1 MTSSDGNGNTPKNSN
16 VADNSN
22 TPNNANSS
30 SEHNLSNAYITKNST
45 GNIVTKSTENN
56 YHNIPAYLLTSIDS
70 QGIATVTLNRTQV
83 HNAFDDVMISQL
95 LTTFTTLKE
104 DPRVRA
110 LILRSRGKHFS
121 AGADLNWM
129 QEIAQQTYQQN
140 LADAGLLAQLMSAL
154 NLFPRPTIAL
164 VHGAAF
170 GSAVGLIAC
179 CDIALAT
186 TQACFCLSEVKIG
199 LIPAVISP
207 YVVAAIGQRQARRYC
222 LTGEKFNA
230 QQALT
235 YGLVHQLCDD
245 LDQGVKPYIHAI
257 LANSPAATQAAKAL
271 IQDVTNQPINP
282 PLIAD
287 TSQRIA
293 AIRVSSEGQEGLSAL
308 LQKRKPHWAKE

>member
-1 MTSSDGNGNTPKNSN
+1 MAPSDNNNSDNTNVPNSTN
-16 VADNSN
+16 IPDN
-22 TPNNANSS
+22 TNSS
-30 SEHNLSNAYITKNST
+30 SAHNSSNTNST
-45 GNIVTKSTENN
+45 ENSAANN
-56 YHNIPAYLLTSIDS
+56 YHNIPAYLLTNVDTR
-70 QGIATVTLNRTQV
+70 GVATVTLNRTQV

-95 LTTFTTLKE
+95 LTTFTALK
-104 DPRVRA
+104 DDTRVRA
-110 LILRSRGKHFS
+110 LILRSQGKHFS

-129 QEIAQQTYQQN
+129 REMAQQTYQQN
-140 LADAGLLAQLMSAL
+140 LDDAGLLAQLMSAL
-154 NLFPRPTIAL
+154 NLFPKPTIAL
-164 VHGAAF
+164 VQGAAF
-170 GSAVGLIAC
+170 GGAVGLIAC

-186 TQACFCLSEVKIG
+186 AHACFCLSEVKIG

-222 LTGEKFNA
+222 LTGEEFSA

-245 LDQGVKPYIHAI
+245 LDQGVIPYIHAI
-257 LANSPAATQAAKAL
+257 LANSPAAMQAAKAL
-271 IQDVTNQPINP
+271 IQDVTNQPITP

-293 AIRVSSEGQEGLSAL
+293 AIRVSSEGQEGLTAF

>member
-1 MTSSDGNGNTPKNSN
+1 MTSNDG
-16 VADNSN
+16 NSN
-22 TPNNANSS
+22 TPDNTNSSSVHNSSNANS
-30 SEHNLSNAYITKNST
+30 
-45 GNIVTKSTENN
+45 TENSATNN
-56 YHNIPAYLLTSIDS
+56 YLNIPAYLLTNVDTR
-70 QGIATVTLNRTQV
+70 GVATVTLNRTQV

-95 LTTFTTLKE
+95 LTTFTALK
-104 DPRVRA
+104 DDTRVRA
-110 LILRSRGKHFS
+110 LILRSQGKHFS

-129 QEIAQQTYQQN
+129 REMAQQTYQQN
-140 LADAGLLAQLMSAL
+140 LDDAGLLAQLMSAL
-154 NLFPRPTIAL
+154 NLFPKPTIAL
-164 VHGAAF
+164 VQGAAF
-170 GSAVGLIAC
+170 GGAVGLIAC

-186 TQACFCLSEVKIG
+186 THACFCLSEVKIG

-222 LTGEKFNA
+222 LTGEEFSA

-257 LANSPAATQAAKAL
+257 LANSPVAMQAAKAL
-271 IQDVTNQPINP
+271 IQDVTNQHINP

-293 AIRVSSEGQEGLSAL
+293 AIRVSSEGQEGLTAF